1 MEVKIKGLSHLYME
15 KTPFERLALNDVSL
29 ELKSGSFTAIIG
41 HTGSGKSTLVQ
52 HLNGLIKPTQGT
64 LQIGSHLI
72 EAGKKIERVKELRRD
87 VGLVFQYP
95 EHQLFEENV
104 EKEIMFGPQNFGIS
118 ATEAKQRAVN
128 FIKVVGL
135 DESYLEKSPF
145 ELSGGQMRRV
155 AIASVLASDPKL
167 LVLDEPTAGLDPKGQ
182 REMME
187 MFLRYHQD
195 KQLTTVLITHQ
206 MLDAALFADQI
217 VVMDQGTIVMMDE
230 PSKVFAQREL
240 LRSLG
245 LDIPNTLQFLEK
257 LETRFSEKMPSN
269 LFRIDDLASY
279 LSRHIGGSG

>member
-1 MEVKIKGLSHLYME
+1 MEVKIEGLSHLYME
-15 KTPFERLALNDVSL
+15 KTPFERLALNDVHL

-52 HLNGLIKPTQGT
+52 HLNGLLKPTKGK

-118 ATEAKQRAVN
+118 ELEAKKRAAT
-128 FIKVVGL
+128 FIKTVGL
-135 DESYLEKSPF
+135 DESFLERSPF

-155 AIASVLASDPKL
+155 AIASVLASNPKL
-167 LVLDEPTAGLDPKGQ
+167 LVLDEPTAGLDPRGQ

-187 MFLRYHQD
+187 MFLQYHRD

-217 VVMDQGTIVMMDE
+217 VVMDQGKIIMVDE
-230 PSKVFAQREL
+230 PSKVFAEREL

-257 LETRFSEKMPSN
+257 LEAHFSQPMPSD

-279 LSRHIGGSG
+279 LSRFTGRSG